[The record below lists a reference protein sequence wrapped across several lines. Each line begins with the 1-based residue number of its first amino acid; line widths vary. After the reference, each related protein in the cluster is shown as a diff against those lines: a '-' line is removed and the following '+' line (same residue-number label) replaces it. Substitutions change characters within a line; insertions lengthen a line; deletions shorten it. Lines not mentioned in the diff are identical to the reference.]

1 MKSYVYWLG
10 KERYK
15 IINLKVDIRFARGE
29 VLFGD
34 KYRENIQV
42 GFWID
47 NLRCTSSVEARITEE
62 TEEDEQYFKGWDEI
76 EKQKLAEYKQMKMYL
91 LVKEDL
97 ELGLAMVSVAHA
109 VLACHLQFQDDL
121 DYRAWLD
128 NSFKKCVCK
137 VNPKEFESAKKLGK
151 HVIMTESS
159 LDNQET
165 AIVFCPRKIE
175 NLEKN
180 FKFYK
185 LWKG

>member
-62 TEEDEQYFKGWDEI
+62 TEEDESTEKEVSEIKESERMGQKG
-76 EKQKLAEYKQMKMYL
+76 
-91 LVKEDL
+91 
-97 ELGLAMVSVAHA
+97 
-109 VLACHLQFQDDL
+109 
-121 DYRAWLD
+121 
-128 NSFKKCVCK
+128 
-137 VNPKEFESAKKLGK
+137 
-151 HVIMTESS
+151 
-159 LDNQET
+159 
-165 AIVFCPRKIE
+165 
-175 NLEKN
+175 
-180 FKFYK
+180 
-185 LWKG
+185 